1 VSEVNNL
8 RTSIHARQTASPDS
22 RLPSP
27 DSTTSIRLLLADDHA
42 LLRSGLRM
50 LLDAQPDMQVVGEAS
65 DGTEAVREALKLRP
79 DVVLMDVAM
88 AGAGGLDAT
97 RRIKQR
103 APEIKVLVLSMY
115 DDESYL
121 RRALDAGASGYALK
135 RAADTELLSA
145 IRAVARDEIY
155 LHPVLTR
162 VLVGDLL
169 GRKPSSAPPIADDA
183 PHLTEREVEVL
194 RLVALGHTNQEIA
207 DSLYLSVKTVESYK
221 GRLMEKLG
229 LRGRA
234 ALVRYAVEAGLL
246 AY

>member
-1 VSEVNNL
+1 LS
-8 RTSIHARQTASPDS
+8 SPISDLEH
-22 RLPSP
+22 RSP
-27 DSTTSIRLLLADDHA
+27 AVRRGRIATTPKARLLIADDHA
-42 LLRSGLRM
+42 VLRSGLRV
-50 LLDAQPDMQVVGEAS
+50 LLDAQPDLEVIGEAA
-65 DGTEAVREALKLRP
+65 DGAEAVREAVALRP

-88 AGAGGLDAT
+88 TGEGGLEAT
-97 RRIKQR
+97 RRIREQ
-103 APEIKVLVLSMY
+103 APEVKVLVLSMY

-121 RRALDAGASGYALK
+121 RRALEAGASGYALK

-145 IRAVARDEIY
+145 IRAVVRDEVY
-155 LHPVLTR
+155 LHPALTR
-162 VLVGDLL
+162 VLVADLL
-169 GRKPSSAPPIADDA
+169 GRDASSPRPARPDSSP
-183 PHLTEREVEVL
+183 LSEREVEVL

-207 DSLYLSVKTVESYK
+207 DSLCLSVKTVESYK

>member
-1 VSEVNNL
+1 MPDAQ
-8 RTSIHARQTASPDS
+8 TSTPDADT
-22 RLPSP
+22 RGHG
-27 DSTTSIRLLLADDHA
+27 DRIRLLLADDHA
-42 LLRSGLRM
+42 VLRSGLRM
-50 LLDAQPDMQVVGEAS
+50 LLDVQPDMEVVGEAAN
-65 DGTEAVREALKLRP
+65 GVEAVREALASRP

-88 AGAGGLDAT
+88 SGEGGLEAT

-121 RRALDAGASGYALK
+121 RRALEAGASGYALK
-135 RAADTELLSA
+135 RAADTDLLSA
-145 IRAVARDEIY
+145 IRAVARDEVY
-155 LHPVLTR
+155 LHPALTR
-162 VLVGDLL
+162 VLVTDLL
-169 GRKPSSAPPIADDA
+169 GHDPSTRGAARADE
-183 PHLTEREVEVL
+183 PHLSDREVEVL

>member
-1 VSEVNNL
+1 M
-8 RTSIHARQTASPDS
+8 DK
-22 RLPSP
+22 
-27 DSTTSIRLLLADDHA
+27 IRLLLADDHA
-42 LLRSGLRM
+42 VLRSGLRM
-50 LLDAQPDMQVVGEAS
+50 LLDAQPDMEVVGEAA
-65 DGTEAVREALKLRP
+65 DGGEAVRTALESRP

-88 AGAGGLDAT
+88 TGESGLEAT

-103 APEIKVLVLSMY
+103 APEIRILVLSMY

-121 RRALDAGASGYALK
+121 RRALEAGASGYALK
-135 RAADTELLSA
+135 RAADTDLLSA
-145 IRAVARDEIY
+145 IRAVARDEMY
-155 LHPVLTR
+155 LHPALTR

-169 GRKPSSAPPIADDA
+169 RRDLSAPQSARQDA
-183 PHLTEREVEVL
+183 PHLSERELEVL

-207 DSLYLSVKTVESYK
+207 DALYLSVKTVESYK

>member
-1 VSEVNNL
+1 ME
-8 RTSIHARQTASPDS
+8 TARQLADPRPPTPEPRA
-22 RLPSP
+22 
-27 DSTTSIRLLLADDHA
+27 TIRLLLADDHA
-42 LLRSGLRM
+42 VLRSGLRM
-50 LLDAQPDMQVVGEAS
+50 LLDAQPDMEVVGEAA
-65 DGTEAVREALKLRP
+65 DGAEAVREALEARP

-88 AGAGGLDAT
+88 TGEGGLDAT

-121 RRALDAGASGYALK
+121 RRALEAGASGYALK
-135 RAADTELLSA
+135 RAADTELLLA
-145 IRAVARDEIY
+145 IRAVARDEVY
-155 LHPVLTR
+155 LHPSLTR
-162 VLVGDLL
+162 VLVSDLL
-169 GRKPSSAPPIADDA
+169 RRDNAAASASPRSDV

>member
-1 VSEVNNL
+1 MSEP
-8 RTSIHARQTASPDS
+8 T
-22 RLPSP
+22 
-27 DSTTSIRLLLADDHA
+27 IRLLLADDHA
-42 LLRSGLRM
+42 VLRSGLRV
-50 LLDAQPDMQVVGEAS
+50 LLDAQPDMQVVGEAA
-65 DGTEAVREALKLRP
+65 DGAEAVREALAARP

-88 AGAGGLDAT
+88 GGESGLEAT
-97 RRIKQR
+97 RRIKKH

-115 DDESYL
+115 DDEVYL

-145 IRAVARDEIY
+145 IRAVARDEVY
-155 LHPVLTR
+155 LHPALTR
-162 VLVGDLL
+162 VLVSDLL
-169 GRKPSSAPPIADDA
+169 KREPAGPPPAKPES
-183 PHLTEREVEVL
+183 PHLSERETEVL

-207 DSLYLSVKTVESYK
+207 DSLFLSVKTVESYK

>member
-1 VSEVNNL
+1 M
-8 RTSIHARQTASPDS
+8 
-22 RLPSP
+22 
-27 DSTTSIRLLLADDHA
+27 IRLLLADDHA
-42 LLRSGLRM
+42 VLRSGLRM

-65 DGTEAVREALKLRP
+65 DGAEAVREALQSRP

-88 AGAGGLDAT
+88 TGEGGLDAT
-97 RRIKQR
+97 RRIKQQ

-121 RRALDAGASGYALK
+121 RRALEAGASGYALK
-135 RAADTELLSA
+135 RAADTDLLSA

-155 LHPVLTR
+155 LHPALTR

-169 GRKPSSAPPIADDA
+169 QREEANAETPRSEA
-183 PHLTEREVEVL
+183 PHLSERETEVL

-207 DSLYLSVKTVESYK
+207 DTLYLSVKTVESYK

-234 ALVRYAVEAGLL
+234 ALVRYAVDAGLL
-246 AY
+246 ISDFRS

>member
-1 VSEVNNL
+1 MPE
-8 RTSIHARQTASPDS
+8 ADS
-22 RLPSP
+22 RGLGEKR
-27 DSTTSIRLLLADDHA
+27 IRLLLADDHA
-42 LLRSGLRM
+42 VLRSGLRM
-50 LLDAQPDMQVVGEAS
+50 LLDVQPDMEVVGEAAN
-65 DGTEAVREALKLRP
+65 GVEAVREALASRP

-88 AGAGGLDAT
+88 SGEGGLEAT

-121 RRALDAGASGYALK
+121 RRALEAGASGYALK
-135 RAADTELLSA
+135 RAADTDLLSA
-145 IRAVARDEIY
+145 IRAVARDEVY
-155 LHPVLTR
+155 LHPALTR
-162 VLVGDLL
+162 VLVTDLL
-169 GRKPSSAPPIADDA
+169 GHDPSTRGGARRDE
-183 PHLTEREVEVL
+183 PHLSEREVEVL